1 MIVRVWQKCPSTF
14 IRGLTKLIPIYVTS
28 NVVTNQLTH
37 RNLLAHK
44 SAFGFATQS
53 LDGNRI
59 RIQSQNHID
68 YLSNVV
74 VVDMIY
80 GVVELRDAAAVVV
93 NSASAFIGS

>member
-1 MIVRVWQKCPSTF
+1 MTFPPERVV
-14 IRGLTKLIPIYVTS
+14 TKLIPIYVTS

-53 LDGNRI
+53 LDGNRV
-59 RIQSQNHID
+59 RVQSQNVIE
-68 YLSNVV
+68 YISTVV
-74 VVDMIY
+74 VVDIIY